1 MKRIYNPSIKMKIQS
16 HNIRGIKIAEVTSE
30 NTIIVKVKDALNL
43 MADIYYQ
50 GFDAIILH
58 EATIT
63 PAFFDLKTGIAGE
76 ILQKFSNY
84 RMRLAIV
91 GDFAAYQSKS
101 FRDFVF
107 ESNKN
112 KQINFVASVEK
123 ALEQL
128 V

>member
-1 MKRIYNPSIKMKIQS
+1 M
-16 HNIRGIKIAEVTSE
+16 TSE
-30 NTIIVKVKDALNL
+30 GNVIATVEDGLNL
-43 MADIYYQ
+43 VADIYYQ

-91 GDFAAYQSKS
+91 GDFATYQSKS
-101 FRDFVF
+101 FNDFF
-107 ESNKN
+107 ERSKN
-112 KQINFVASVEK
+112 RQINFVGSQSDSLGK
-123 ALEQL
+123 LS
-128 V
+128 

>member
-1 MKRIYNPSIKMKIQS
+1 MKINTHQLS
-16 HNIRGIKIAEVTSE
+16 SNTKIAEITSGS
-30 NTIIVKVKDALNL
+30 IIISKIEDAFNL

-50 GFDAIILH
+50 GFEAIILY

-76 ILQKFSNY
+76 VLQKFSNY

-91 GDFAAYQSKS
+91 GDFSAYPGKS

-112 KQINFVASVEK
+112 KQINFVGSLEE
-123 ALEQL
+123 ALERL
-128 V
+128 K

>member
-1 MKRIYNPSIKMKIQS
+1 MSNPHKLKMIIQP
-16 HNIRGIKIAEVTSE
+16 HNLLDTQIAEITSD
-30 NTIIVKVKDALNL
+30 NIIISKIDDALNL
-43 MADIYYQ
+43 MADLYYQ
-50 GFDAIILH
+50 NYDAIILH

-91 GDFAAYQSKS
+91 GDFTKYQSKS
-101 FRDFVF
+101 LNDFIF

-112 KQINFVASVEK
+112 KQINFVRSVEV
-123 ALEQL
+123 ALERL
-128 V
+128 G

>member
-1 MKRIYNPSIKMKIQS
+1 MKIQPHEPS
-16 HNIRGIKIAEVTSE
+16 NTKIAEVISE
-30 NTIIVKVKDALNL
+30 EIVIAAIEDGLNL

-50 GFDAIILH
+50 GFDAMILH

-63 PAFFDLKTGIAGE
+63 PAFFDLKTGMAGE

-91 GDFAAYQSKS
+91 GDFTNYKSKS
-101 FRDFVF
+101 FNDFVF

-112 KQINFVASVEK
+112 RHINFVGSVEE
-123 ALEQL
+123 AIERLG
-128 V
+128 

>member
-1 MKRIYNPSIKMKIQS
+1 MKIQPHQS
-16 HNIRGIKIAEVTSE
+16 SNTKIAEVLSE
-30 NTIIVKVKDALNL
+30 DIVISTIEDGLNL

-50 GFDAIILH
+50 GFDAMILH

-63 PAFFDLKTGIAGE
+63 PAFFDLKTGMAGE

-91 GDFAAYQSKS
+91 GDFTNYKSKS
-101 FRDFVF
+101 FKDFVF

-112 KQINFVASVEK
+112 RQIIFVGSVEE
-123 ALEQL
+123 ALERL
-128 V
+128 G